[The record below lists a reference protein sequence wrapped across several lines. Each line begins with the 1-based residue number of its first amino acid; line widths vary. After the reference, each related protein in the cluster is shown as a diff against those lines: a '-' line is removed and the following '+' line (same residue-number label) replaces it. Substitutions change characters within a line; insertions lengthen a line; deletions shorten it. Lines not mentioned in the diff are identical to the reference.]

1 MKKGYAVFGLVLTA
15 VAVIALLAMAW
26 PTTVAASDQYP
37 TGDYWW
43 GEYYGARWPTARP
56 IFTRRDATINFDW
69 GTGSPD
75 VSVPVDDFSA
85 RWTRTIDF
93 EGGLYKFWVTHDDGV
108 MLWIDDQL
116 IINQWYDQP
125 AYLIYTHGPMLP
137 NMHYEEVSLAAGAH
151 RIRLEYYEHGKN
163 AVAKLGWVPMDPN
176 PASYTPPPATTL
188 QTDKVHI
195 VRPGEWLYKIAR
207 AYHLSVYDIISANGL
222 ASMKLSPGQQL
233 AIPGAAPATDT
244 PTDTESAYTNPAY
257 TTPASTGCSGT
268 HVVASGENLFRIALK
283 HDTSIAAIAA
293 SNGMSAPYTV
303 HVGQALCVP

>member
-1 MKKGYAVFGLVLTA
+1 MKKGFTIVALILTA
-15 VAVIALLAMAW
+15 VAIIALLVMAW
-26 PTTVAASDQYP
+26 PTAVAASGQYP

-56 IFTRRDATINFDW
+56 ILARRDAAINFDW

-75 VSVPVDDFSA
+75 IAVPVDNFSV
-85 RWTRTIDF
+85 RWTRTVDF

-125 AYLIYTHGPMLP
+125 AYLLYTHGPMLP

-151 RIRLEYYEHGKN
+151 RIQLEYYEHGKN
-163 AVAKLGWVPMDPN
+163 AVAKMGWVPVDPS

-195 VRPGEWLYKIAR
+195 VRPGEWLYKVAR
-207 AYHLSVYDIISANGL
+207 AYNMSVYDVINANGL
-222 ASMKLSPGQQL
+222 TSLKLAPGQQL
-233 AIPGAAPATDT
+233 VIPSAAPATNT
-244 PTDTESAYTNPAY
+244 PAY
-257 TTPASTGCSGT
+257 TTPAYTAPASTGCSGT
-268 HVVASGENLFRIALK
+268 HVVAAGENLFRIALK
-283 HDTSIAAIAA
+283 HDTSISAMAAN
-293 SNGMSAPYTV
+293 NGMSVPYTI

>member
-1 MKKGYAVFGLVLTA
+1 MKKGYTIVALVLAA
-15 VAVIALLAMAW
+15 VAVIALLVMAW
-26 PTTVAASDQYP
+26 PTTVAASGQYP

-56 IFTRRDATINFDW
+56 ILTRRDAVINFDW

-75 VSVPVDDFSA
+75 ITVPVDNFSV
-85 RWTRTIDF
+85 RWTRTVDF

-125 AYLIYTHGPMLP
+125 AYLLYTHGPMLP

-151 RIRLEYYEHGKN
+151 RIQLEYYEHGKN
-163 AVAKLGWVPMDPN
+163 AVAKLGWVPVDPS

-207 AYHLSVYDIISANGL
+207 AYNMSVYDIINANGL
-222 ASMKLSPGQQL
+222 VSLKLDPGQQL
-233 AIPGAAPATDT
+233 AIPGAAPAT
-244 PTDTESAYTNPAY
+244 SS
-257 TTPASTGCSGT
+257 PASTGCSGT
-268 HVVASGENLFRIALK
+268 HVVAAGENLYRIALK
-283 HDTSIAAIAA
+283 HDTTISAMAAN
-293 SNGMSAPYTV
+293 NGMSRPYTV

>member
-1 MKKGYAVFGLVLTA
+1 MKKGYTIVALVLAA
-15 VAVIALLAMAW
+15 VAVIALLVMAW
-26 PTTVAASDQYP
+26 PTTVAASGQYP

-56 IFTRRDATINFDW
+56 ILTRRDAAINFDW

-75 VSVPVDDFSA
+75 ITVPVDNFSV
-85 RWTRTIDF
+85 RWTRTVDF

-125 AYLIYTHGPMLP
+125 AYLLYTHGPMLP

-151 RIRLEYYEHGKN
+151 RIQLEYYEHGKN
-163 AVAKLGWVPMDPN
+163 AVAKMGWVPVDPS

-207 AYHLSVYDIISANGL
+207 AYNMSVYDIINANGL
-222 ASMKLSPGQQL
+222 VSLKLDPGQQL
-233 AIPGAAPATDT
+233 AIPGAAPAANS
-244 PTDTESAYTNPAY
+244 PAYTTPAS

-268 HVVASGENLFRIALK
+268 HVVASGENLYRIALK
-283 HDTSIAAIAA
+283 HDTTIAGMAA
-293 SNGMSAPYTV
+293 NNGMSRPYTV